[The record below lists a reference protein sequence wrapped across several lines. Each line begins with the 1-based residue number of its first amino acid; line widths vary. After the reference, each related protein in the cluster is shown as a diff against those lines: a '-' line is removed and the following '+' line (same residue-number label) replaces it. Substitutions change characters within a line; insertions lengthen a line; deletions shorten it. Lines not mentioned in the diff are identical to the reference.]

1 MHMSVTQFTP
11 GCAALA
17 RNRPLWR
24 QIIDT
29 VMEGP
34 PRTGA
39 DEIAAYLAR
48 HQYDFEPAL
57 RTDLERR
64 VCACEQRMTSPL
76 LDPCA
81 AWF

>member
-1 MHMSVTQFTP
+1 
-11 GCAALA
+11 
-17 RNRPLWR
+17 
-24 QIIDT
+24 
-29 VMEGP
+29 MEGP

-64 VCACEQRMTSPL
+64 HVCV
-76 LDPCA
+76 
-81 AWF
+81 

>member
-11 GCAALA
+11 DCAALA

-64 VCACEQRMTSPL
+64 HVCV
-76 LDPCA
+76 
-81 AWF
+81 